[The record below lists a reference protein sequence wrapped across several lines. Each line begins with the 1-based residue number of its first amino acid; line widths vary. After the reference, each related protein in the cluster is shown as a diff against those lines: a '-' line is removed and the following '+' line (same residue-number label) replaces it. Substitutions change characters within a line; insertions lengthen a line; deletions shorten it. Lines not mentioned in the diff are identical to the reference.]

1 MSKQCNFYGLTGLPD
16 IQVDKPGKVPLEL
29 RGDSYD
35 EAIKTTA
42 KNGGLYG
49 GKHADRAHIPKPVYP
64 TSTYFT
70 SVLLESANPPPGAIE
85 QTIGLNRPGNNYVA
99 APASHWYQNAP
110 VDNSGPFRVKGVNPR
125 K

>member
-1 MSKQCNFYGLTGLPD
+1 MSKHCNFYGLTGLPD
-16 IQVDKPGKVPLEL
+16 KQVDKPSSVPLEL
-29 RGDSYD
+29 RGNSYD

-49 GKHADRAHIPKPVYP
+49 GKPADRAHIPKPVYP
-64 TSTYFT
+64 TSTFFT
-70 SVLLESANPPPGAIE
+70 SVLLPEANPPIGAVE

-99 APASHWYQNAP
+99 APASYWYQNAP
-110 VDNSGPFRVKGVNPR
+110 VENNGPFRIKGIHPR